1 MMPHEHHHLSSASP
15 AADAVQPP
23 RPGAAWPAERAEAIA
38 CLREALAALQAAG
51 DPASVSTKDGG
62 LLQLAT
68 EIARQARECAGVRL
82 ELERACAAAD
92 ASNRR
97 KSEFLAN
104 MSHEIRT
111 PMNGILGMTALA
123 LETELDAQQREYLNI
138 VKSSADALLEIIND
152 ILDLS
157 KIEAGKFTVERVPF
171 ALKPLID
178 DAVRLV
184 EMQARE
190 KGLSLMCELAPEV
203 PEVVLGDPTRVRQV
217 LLNLLSN
224 AVKFTTHGS
233 VDLDVNVAGQADG
246 SEQLRFT
253 VTDTGV
259 GIAHEQ
265 QALLFTPYT
274 QENASTARRFGG
286 TGLGLS
292 ICRHLVELMGG
303 SIGFTS
309 EPGLGSRFCF
319 MLPCRR
325 ETLPEAGPLPASGP
339 PPNLPERRSRASR
352 VLLVE
357 DHPAN
362 QKLAIW
368 LLQRQGFQVT
378 LAENGAE
385 AVRLMAALAFDIVL
399 MDVQMPVMDGFEA
412 TRRIREQ
419 ERQRG
424 DKHHPIIAMTA
435 GAIVGDRERC
445 LTAGMDDYLSKPIT
459 AQLLLAKLGHWL
471 GR

>member
-1 MMPHEHHHLSSASP
+1 MSPHQSLPSAP
-15 AADAVQPP
+15 AAANARPAPRAGVQWQAA
-23 RPGAAWPAERAEAIA
+23 RSQAIAGLRKALALLGEAGPGAQPADAQDAE
-38 CLREALAALQAAG
+38 
-51 DPASVSTKDGG
+51 
-62 LLQLAT
+62 LLQLVDQ
-68 EIARQARECAGVRL
+68 IGQQARACMVERQ
-82 ELERACAAAD
+82 ELEHAQAIAETA
-92 ASNRR
+92 NRR

-123 LETELDAQQREYLNI
+123 LETTTDPQQREYLGI
-138 VKSSADALLEIIND
+138 VKSSADALLAIIND

-157 KIEAGKFTVERVPF
+157 KIEAGKFTIERLPF
-171 ALKPLID
+171 ALRTLVD

-184 EMQARE
+184 APQARD
-190 KGLSLMCELAPEV
+190 KGLALNCDLAPDV
-203 PEVVLGDPTRVRQV
+203 PDVVLGDPSRLRQV

-224 AVKFTTHGS
+224 AIKFTQQGC
-233 VDLDVNVAGQADG
+233 VELDIGVSRDQEG
-246 SEQLRFT
+246 SEWLRFV

-265 QALLFTPYT
+265 QDQVFTPYA
-274 QENASTARRFGG
+274 QEDASTSRRFGG

-292 ICRHLVELMGG
+292 ISRHLIELMGG
-303 SIGFTS
+303 HIGFTS
-309 EPGLGSRFCF
+309 EPGLGSRFYF
-319 MLPCRR
+319 SLPCRR
-325 ETLPEAGPLPASGP
+325 ETLPEPRPSSGP
-339 PPNLPERRSRASR
+339 PPNQTERRARASR

-368 LLQRQGFQVT
+368 LLQRHGFQVT

-385 AVRLMAALAFDIVL
+385 AVRLMAALAFDVVL

-412 TRRIREQ
+412 TRLIRKQ
-419 ERQRG
+419 ERSRR

-435 GAIVGDRERC
+435 GAIIGDREKC
-445 LTAGMDDYLSKPIT
+445 LAAGMDDYISKPIT
-459 AQLLLAKLGHWL
+459 AQLLLDKLRHWL
-471 GR
+471 GH